1 MFFLPYSP
9 RWLTKQG
16 RSEEAKATLV
26 RLHGGQKKAKMD
38 IVDAEFTEMQLQIDW
53 GGSFL
58 YFFMKRADWIEREN
72 MSTNFLDLFKTR
84 PNLHRTI
91 CGCLV
96 QAMTQ

>member
-1 MFFLPYSP
+1 
-9 RWLTKQG
+9 
-16 RSEEAKATLV
+16 
-26 RLHGGQKKAKMD
+26 MD

-53 GGSFL
+53 GESIAPTMHLRQEDVASGTDEL
-58 YFFMKRADWIEREN
+58 EREN

>member
-16 RSEEAKATLV
+16 RSEEARATLV
-26 RLHGGQKKAKMD
+26 RLHGGPKKAKMD

-58 YFFMKRADWIEREN
+58 YF
-72 MSTNFLDLFKTR
+72 
-84 PNLHRTI
+84 
-91 CGCLV
+91 
-96 QAMTQ
+96 